1 MTTHIG
7 WGVRLNENGKIVER
21 ITLKIKMFDTGNWE
35 WTVKQRFIKEP
46 RIKLN
51 DILTI
56 LDEVKAEII
65 ASEEQEKETLQE
77 GPRPATQPETS

>member
-1 MTTHIG
+1 L
-7 WGVRLNENGKIVER
+7 GVRLNENGKLVER
-21 ITLKIKMFDTGNWE
+21 ITLKIKMFDTGKWE

-46 RIKLN
+46 RIKLH

-65 ASEEQEKETLQE
+65 ASEEAERQEEIPQEESIPVPQQEK
-77 GPRPATQPETS
+77 PETS

>member
-1 MTTHIG
+1 
-7 WGVRLNENGKIVER
+7 
-21 ITLKIKMFDTGNWE
+21 MFDTGNWE

-65 ASEEQEKETLQE
+65 ASEEQEKEESRQE
-77 GPRPATQPETS
+77 GTLPSTQPETS

>member
-1 MTTHIG
+1 
-7 WGVRLNENGKIVER
+7 
-21 ITLKIKMFDTGNWE
+21 MFDTGNWE

-65 ASEEQEKETLQE
+65 ASEEE
-77 GPRPATQPETS
+77 GEGTVQDGPQPSTQPETS

>member
-1 MTTHIG
+1 
-7 WGVRLNENGKIVER
+7 
-21 ITLKIKMFDTGNWE
+21 MFDTGNWE

-65 ASEEQEKETLQE
+65 ASEEEEKETIQE
-77 GPRPATQPETS
+77 GSRPATQPETS